1 MSTANPES
9 AQRGAPIRVV
19 VADDDAIVRSALC
32 LLLEAQPDFEVV
44 GEAGDPDAVVARAGE
59 LTPTV
64 VLLDLWMSGRSSV
77 EAIPALLAVSPLTR
91 VVMLTSDDDIAAA
104 RQALQAGAAGYVLKR
119 ADHREL
125 ATAIRA
131 AAAGERYV
139 QPDVGARLAVAPPP
153 APPGDELS
161 KREREVVS
169 LLAQGLTNA
178 EIAAELKLSVRTV
191 ESHRARIQQKL
202 GVFGRSNLV
211 RYAREHGLSVP

>member
-1 MSTANPES
+1 M
-9 AQRGAPIRVV
+9 
-19 VADDDAIVRSALC
+19 RSALC
-32 LLLEAQPDFEVV
+32 LLLDAQPDFEVV
-44 GEAGDPDAVVARAGE
+44 GEAGDPDAAVARAGE

-64 VLLDLWMSGRSSV
+64 VLLDLWMAGRSSV
-77 EAIPALLAVSPLTR
+77 DAIPALLAASPLTR
-91 VVMLTSDDDIAAA
+91 VVMLTSDDDVAAA

-131 AAAGERYV
+131 AAAGQRYV
-139 QPDVGARLAVAPPP
+139 QPDVGARLAVAPE
-153 APPGDELS
+153 PGPSAGGLS
-161 KREREVVS
+161 KREREVVV
-169 LLAQGLTNA
+169 LLAQGQTNA

-191 ESHRARIQQKL
+191 ESHRARIQHKL